1 MPGYYIYSRNIKLI
15 LKKKK
20 KNYIVA
26 VKKIFRYLKETTD
39 LKLKFG
45 TEIIEKT
52 QAANKARDYINNNY
66 AGNLI
71 NRKFIINYVFFIN

>member
-1 MPGYYIYSRNIKLI
+1 MIII
-15 LKKKK
+15 
-20 KNYIVA
+20 
-26 VKKIFRYLKETTD
+26 KKIFRYLKGIAD

-45 TEIIEKT
+45 AEIIEET